1 MPWTV
6 RAVAIRRCQEI
17 AARYPRRV
25 TADVERI
32 VYAGERVEVG
42 AFRCPVEHP
51 DFRDAGQIRDHCVLV
66 FPRTAVRI
74 RHAGQRAFTTDATVA
89 VFYNPQQPFVRERV
103 DPAGD
108 RCEWFALD
116 TETAAEVAAGLDPAA
131 HAAAPFRFTHGPV
144 DAASYYRQRALFQT
158 LARPAPADA
167 LEIEEEV
174 LALARRVLAQ
184 AYLARRAGFLPPC
197 DEPDR
202 REHAAVADA
211 RTFLARQ
218 FREPVTLGAVARAV
232 GLSRFRL
239 CHLFRRVCGT
249 TLHAQREQLRLRAA
263 LDALAQG
270 CGDLT
275 RLALELGYSSHSHF
289 TANFRRAFGRTPSQA
304 RAAFTPRATASAATR
319 SATARSRRRR
329 S

>member
-167 LEIEEEV
+167 LEIEEE
-174 LALARRVLAQ
+174 ASPSRAACSRRPTSPAGP
-184 AYLARRAGFLPPC
+184 ASCRRATSPTGAST
-197 DEPDR
+197 R
-202 REHAAVADA
+202 RSPMRA
-211 RTFLARQ
+211 RSSLASSASRS
-218 FREPVTLGAVARAV
+218 RSARSRARSGCRGSGCVT
-232 GLSRFRL
+232 
-239 CHLFRRVCGT
+239 C
-249 TLHAQREQLRLRAA
+249 
-263 LDALAQG
+263 
-270 CGDLT
+270 
-275 RLALELGYSSHSHF
+275 
-289 TANFRRAFGRTPSQA
+289 
-304 RAAFTPRATASAATR
+304 SAACAGRRCTR
-319 SATARSRRRR
+319 SASSCACAPRSMRSRRAAAT
-329 S
+329 